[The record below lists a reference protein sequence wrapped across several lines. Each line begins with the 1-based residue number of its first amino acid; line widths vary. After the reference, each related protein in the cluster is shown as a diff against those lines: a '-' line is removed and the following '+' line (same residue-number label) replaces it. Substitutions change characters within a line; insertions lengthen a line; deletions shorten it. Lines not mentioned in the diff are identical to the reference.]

1 MNVRTLDLAIIDWL
15 RRWYLPAARLAV
27 FVIYFYFGVLKL
39 LGDSPA
45 TPLAHAL
52 VTKTIGAAQFD
63 WSFMTLAL
71 FECLIGVL
79 FLFPKATRIVIP
91 MLFLHMIIVCSPLV
105 IVPHL
110 VFVKPLVPTLEGQYI
125 IKNVAIIALAIGV
138 AAQTQPLR
146 KVSSATKRHS

>member
-1 MNVRTLDLAIIDWL
+1 MAIIDWL
-15 RRWYLPAARLAV
+15 RRTYLPAARLAV
-27 FVIYFYFGVLKL
+27 FVIYFYFGILKL

-52 VTKTIGAAQFD
+52 VTKTIGASNFD
-63 WSFMTLAL
+63 WSFMALAL
-71 FECLIGVL
+71 FECLIGIL

-91 MLFLHMIIVCSPLV
+91 MLFLHMIIVCSPLL

-146 KVSSATKRHS
+146 KASSTKRHS